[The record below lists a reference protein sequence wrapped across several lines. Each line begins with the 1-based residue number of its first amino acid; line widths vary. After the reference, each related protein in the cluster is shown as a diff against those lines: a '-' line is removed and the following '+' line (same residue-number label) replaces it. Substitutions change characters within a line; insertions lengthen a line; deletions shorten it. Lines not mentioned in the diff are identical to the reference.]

1 MYVNISV
8 YFSRLMLRSL
18 TCPSIAPTNISIY
31 IDIYTYIYVYIYIC
45 IYKQAYIYIYIYIR
59 ICIYC
64 TGLLSA
70 LACEWAMSHIQ
81 MRHVS
86 HIAVT
91 YQMLA
96 HYTLADRA
104 RILED
109 LRFVS
114 VPEIEPERMALM
126 YAMGAEHAEVL
137 HVSAKA
143 SALFALL
150 DTQHAGR
157 LCLCLW
163 VRVCVWGVVV
173 EGGRGCV
180 FGCVCVCV
188 CTRVCVCTC
197 VCGRVGGC
205 MYVCACV
212 CAFVHVGMFV
222 CLRFGVWVCLGAESS
237 ALLAPR
243 FVAKRPIRLKLDDAM
258 EWHSRCNRL
267 SSSPDLSC
275 HVLLQRDQLDWN
287 WMMRLNDTWDA
298 RDDTGSCLRSS
309 RVEWASFIGLFPYKY
324 VSFDTSHMSKRLRW
338 EAIRDLVSAAP
349 VFLAVG
355 RVCFFSCYMCL
366 FFRLLCLPC
375 GMGFFYRALS
385 IQIRLFWHISHVSSD
400 ISHLTSHFSC
410 VSCAVCHVSCLCLVS
425 HVARL
430 SRAYRLSCVSH
441 VSGSSTIFKKCNET
455 YAPS

>member
-1 MYVNISV
+1 
-8 YFSRLMLRSL
+8 
-18 TCPSIAPTNISIY
+18 
-31 IDIYTYIYVYIYIC
+31 
-45 IYKQAYIYIYIYIR
+45 
-59 ICIYC
+59 
-64 TGLLSA
+64 
-70 LACEWAMSHIQ
+70 
-81 MRHVS
+81 
-86 HIAVT
+86 
-91 YQMLA
+91 MLA

-222 CLRFGVWVCLGAESS
+222 CLRFGV
-237 ALLAPR
+237 
-243 FVAKRPIRLKLDDAM
+243 
-258 EWHSRCNRL
+258 
-267 SSSPDLSC
+267 
-275 HVLLQRDQLDWN
+275 
-287 WMMRLNDTWDA
+287 
-298 RDDTGSCLRSS
+298 
-309 RVEWASFIGLFPYKY
+309 
-324 VSFDTSHMSKRLRW
+324 
-338 EAIRDLVSAAP
+338 
-349 VFLAVG
+349 
-355 RVCFFSCYMCL
+355 
-366 FFRLLCLPC
+366 
-375 GMGFFYRALS
+375 
-385 IQIRLFWHISHVSSD
+385 
-400 ISHLTSHFSC
+400 
-410 VSCAVCHVSCLCLVS
+410 
-425 HVARL
+425 
-430 SRAYRLSCVSH
+430 
-441 VSGSSTIFKKCNET
+441 
-455 YAPS
+455 